1 VPELD
6 SVLISDSEIR
16 RVLAWERNWFR
27 RASRLGVSSSGE
39 GREAVTTAGP
49 VSRVLEAQGTI
60 MKLSDRK
67 TRLTFI
73 TNSTAR
79 YRGKERE
86 IVIEVFPEHAA
97 VRLLGTRTRYEA
109 SWRAI
114 FDLAAEIYAR
124 REKERRKAERAQ
136 RRRSL

>member
-1 VPELD
+1 
-6 SVLISDSEIR
+6 
-16 RVLAWERNWFR
+16 
-27 RASRLGVSSSGE
+27 
-39 GREAVTTAGP
+39 
-49 VSRVLEAQGTI
+49 
-60 MKLSDRK
+60 MKLSKRK

-97 VRLLGTRTRYEA
+97 VRLLGTRTRYEV
-109 SWRAI
+109 SWRGV

-124 REKERRKAERAQ
+124 REREARKAARAA
-136 RRRSL
+136 RK